1 MLQVENILCP
11 GMPRPRRNRK
21 NPAIRALVQETRLH
35 SSDLIYPL
43 FLIEGHGVREPIK
56 SMPGIF
62 RLSLDLLMKE
72 VERALEL
79 GIPAIALF
87 PVIEKSLKDEEGSL
101 ALDRDGMLQKA
112 IATLKR
118 EFQGLCIMS
127 DVALDPYTSHG
138 HDGIV
143 NGEGEVL
150 NDETVEA
157 LVQMALVQAE
167 AGVDMVAPSD
177 MMDGRIGAIRLALD
191 QQGFSSVGIHAYSA
205 KYASAFYGPF
215 RDALSSQLKFG
226 DKKTYQMNPAN
237 RREALLE
244 ASLDELEGADI
255 LMVKPALAYL
265 DVILK
270 LREATTLPVSAYH
283 VSGEYAMV
291 MAAAQNGWLDGPKT
305 LWESVLSIKRAGA
318 DMILTY
324 AAPLIAQK
332 IKNDVLY

>member
-1 MLQVENILCP
+1 MLQVENTLRL

-21 NPAIRALVQETRLH
+21 SPAIRALVQETRLH
-35 SSDLIYPL
+35 ASDLIYPL
-43 FLIEGHGVREPIK
+43 FLIEGRGVREPIK

-62 RLSLDLLMKE
+62 RWSLDLLMKE
-72 VERALEL
+72 VEDALEL

-101 ALDRDGMLQKA
+101 SIDRSGMLQKGIEA
-112 IATLKR
+112 LKR
-118 EFQGLCIMS
+118 EFPNLCIMS

-143 NGEGEVL
+143 NEEGEVL

-157 LVQMALVQAE
+157 LIQMALVQAE

-177 MMDGRIGAIRLALD
+177 MMDGRIKAIRLALD
-191 QQGFSSVGIHAYSA
+191 RHGFSSVGIHAYSA

-226 DKKTYQMNPAN
+226 DKKSYQMNPAN

-244 ASLDELEGADI
+244 AALDELEGADI

-291 MAAAQNGWLDGPKT
+291 MAAAQNGWLDGPKA

-324 AAPLIAQK
+324 AAPMIAEK
-332 IKNDVLY
+332 IKSDALY